1 MDILICVGAS
11 EFGLDRLLKYV
22 DELCEE
28 KVLDGN
34 RIVAQTG
41 CSKYKPIYY
50 KSFKLIDRDDFI
62 KYVDKSDVMISHA
75 GTGSVTPAL
84 KKGKKVIVFPRL
96 KDYGEHIDNHQLE
109 LAEVFTVNGYTMC
122 ATTKEELKDSLLKIS
137 SFVPKKF
144 ISNTENMNR
153 LIIETIDN
161 WFK

>member
-1 MDILICVGAS
+1 MDILICLGAS

-28 KVLDGN
+28 NVIDGN
-34 RIVAQTG
+34 RIIAQTG
-41 CSKYKPIYY
+41 SSKYKPIHF
-50 KSFKLIDRDDFI
+50 KSFQLIDREDFV
-62 KYVDKSDVMISHA
+62 KYVDQSDVLISHA

-96 KDYGEHIDNHQLE
+96 KEYGEHIDNHQLE
-109 LAEVFTVNGYTMC
+109 LAEVFTVNGYTLC
-122 ATTKEELKDSLLKIS
+122 ATTKEELKECILKIS

-144 ISNTENMNR
+144 ISNTDNMNR
-153 LIIETIDN
+153 LIIETINN